1 MKILEGQGPKI
12 EEIGKTK
19 FKNESAGDDF
29 KKIMDQLTSIQEAN
43 RSEPAHSLNAVPNIE
58 GIINVNRI
66 NPVNSIIVSS
76 EKKLL
81 LDSLS
86 ETLNLVD
93 FYAGKLADE
102 NIPAKDLTPLIEQLD
117 GRLESLKVMSKGD
130 SLPETLKPVINDMTV
145 TIGAEIEKYRRGD
158 YF

>member
-12 EEIGKTK
+12 EDIGKTK
-19 FKNESAGDDF
+19 IKNESAGDDF
-29 KKIMDQLTSIQEAN
+29 KKIMDQLISVQETK
-43 RSEPAHSLNAVPNIE
+43 RSEPAQSLNAVPNIE
-58 GIINVNRI
+58 SIINVNRI
-66 NPVNSIIVSS
+66 NPVNSIQSS
-76 EKKLL
+76 GEKMRL

-93 FYAGKLADE
+93 FYAVKLADE
-102 NIPAKDLTPLIEQLD
+102 NVPVKDLTPLVEELD
-117 GRLESLKVMSKGD
+117 ARLESLKVMSNGD

-145 TIGAEIEKYRRGD
+145 TIGAEIAKYRRGD